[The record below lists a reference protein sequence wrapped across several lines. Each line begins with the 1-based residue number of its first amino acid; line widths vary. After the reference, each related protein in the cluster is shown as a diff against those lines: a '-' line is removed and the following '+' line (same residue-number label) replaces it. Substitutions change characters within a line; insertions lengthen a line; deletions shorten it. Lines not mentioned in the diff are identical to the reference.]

1 MPCPAERPFEAGSVM
16 PLALRMTAFALVAAT
31 LALTMPAHAQD
42 LINMKGA
49 DRPAPLKQVGI
60 DQKLDAQLP
69 LSLPFK
75 DETGRTVKL
84 GDYFGKRPVILAP
97 VYYECPMLCTQILNG
112 LVRSLKAVTFNPG
125 QEYEVVVFSFDA
137 RDTTE
142 LAAGKKNSYLRR
154 YDRPGTEAGWHFLT
168 GNPDSI
174 KALTQ
179 ALGFRYVWDAHT
191 NQFAHASAVMVATP
205 QGRLSKYFYG
215 IDYASKDVR
224 LGLIEAAQ
232 NKIGTPVDQ
241 LLLFCYHWDASSGK
255 YTATVMNLIR
265 AAGGATI
272 VFLGGFVFIMLRRD
286 AKSKGKR
293 AA

>member
-1 MPCPAERPFEAGSVM
+1 MSGKAQVKACGTLL
-16 PLALRMTAFALVAAT
+16 LAFCAYGQ
-31 LALTMPAHAQD
+31 QD
-42 LINMKGA
+42 ILNMKGV
-49 DRPAPLKQVGI
+49 DRPSPLKHVGI
-60 DQKLDAQLP
+60 DQKLNSQLP
-69 LSLPFK
+69 LSLQFK
-75 DETGRTVKL
+75 DETGKTVKL

-125 QEYEVVVFSFDA
+125 QEFEVVVFSFDA
-137 RDTTE
+137 RDTTA
-142 LAAGKKNSYLRR
+142 LAAAKKDAYLKR
-154 YDRPGTEAGWHFLT
+154 YDRPGTADGWHFLT
-168 GNPDSI
+168 GGPDEI
-174 KALTQ
+174 KALTA

-191 NQFAHASAVMVATP
+191 SQFAHASGVMLITP
-205 QGRLSKYFYG
+205 EGRVSKYFYG

-241 LLLFCYHWDASSGK
+241 LLLFCYHWDPSTGK

-265 AAGGATI
+265 VAGGATI
-272 VFLGGFVFIMLRRD
+272 VFLGGFVIIMLRRD
-286 AKSKGKR
+286 SKEKGKR